1 MPQPNQIISL
11 TTFFLHAQPGPHFI
25 PEATGN
31 SRPIRI
37 LLFQFLNNLPCLLA
51 ESSEAFGLS
60 NLKAKKAKE
69 NFAGHF
75 FSPHSNA
82 ISDKARK

>member
-11 TTFFLHAQPGPHFI
+11 TTFFLHARPGLHFI

-31 SRPIRI
+31 SFPIRI
-37 LLFQFLNNLPCLLA
+37 LLFEFLNSLPCPLT
-51 ESSEAFGLS
+51 ESSEAFGMG
-60 NLKAKKAKE
+60 NPKAKKAKE
-69 NFAGHF
+69 NFTGHF
-75 FSPHSNA
+75 FSPLSNA